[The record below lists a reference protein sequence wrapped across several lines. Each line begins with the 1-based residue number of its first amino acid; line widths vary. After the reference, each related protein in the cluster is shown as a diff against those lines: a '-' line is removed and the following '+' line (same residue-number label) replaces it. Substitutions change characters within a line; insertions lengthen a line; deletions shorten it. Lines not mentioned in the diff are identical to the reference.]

1 MNRKLIAISL
11 CSLLLTFACQKE
23 KTETAGTLE
32 KEKQGVLVEVQNLKA
47 ELFEHHVAIN
57 GSVEAILEVFVS
69 PETNG
74 QIKKVHVRE
83 GDRVRKG
90 DLLVSLNS
98 DSVRSGIAEVKSSLE
113 LAVTVYER
121 RKGLWEKKIG
131 SEIQVL
137 EARAGMESLQ
147 NRLKS
152 LEAQLDMAEIRA
164 PINGIVDKI
173 DRKEGELAM
182 PGLELLQL
190 VNLQKMRINAE
201 MAETY
206 LGRIREGDPVEIVF
220 PSYTDRR
227 LQTKIKRISNSIN
240 PKNRTV
246 IIQVELENPDESVK
260 PNMMASLM
268 MRDFVEEKA
277 LVIPAIIIKNDM
289 QGPFV
294 YLAED
299 RDGGTQAVKRY
310 IRTGLTEQGRTMV
323 VEGLEEGQR
332 VIVAGYNQVSN
343 GMTVRVQ

>member
-1 MNRKLIAISL
+1 
-11 CSLLLTFACQKE
+11 
-23 KTETAGTLE
+23 
-32 KEKQGVLVEVQNLKA
+32 
-47 ELFEHHVAIN
+47 
-57 GSVEAILEVFVS
+57 
-69 PETNG
+69 
-74 QIKKVHVRE
+74 
-83 GDRVRKG
+83 
-90 DLLVSLNS
+90 
-98 DSVRSGIAEVKSSLE
+98 
-113 LAVTVYER
+113 
-121 RKGLWEKKIG
+121 
-131 SEIQVL
+131 
-137 EARAGMESLQ
+137 
-147 NRLKS
+147 
-152 LEAQLDMAEIRA
+152 
-164 PINGIVDKI
+164 
-173 DRKEGELAM
+173 M